1 MTTHP
6 TVAGRA
12 LGEALAAVPVVAIV
26 RLPDARAVARAVRAV
41 RRGGVRVVEVTLT
54 TAGALEAVHRMS
66 EEVDAA
72 VPDEDGGEGGWSLAG
87 TVVGVGSVRVP
98 DAAVRAIEAGAR
110 FLVTPTFHPGVLAV
124 AAEAGIPVICGA
136 LTPTEL
142 DAAVRAGADYLK
154 LFPASSVGP
163 GYLREILAPMP
174 DLRVIPTGG
183 IQARD
188 VAAWEAAGAFAVA
201 AGSALVAPD
210 LVHAEQWDQITR
222 RAGDFVSAWRVGL
235 HTATGRTSNA
245 PSATPTTSASTTHT
259 SSRTERL

>member
-1 MTTHP
+1 MTTHQ
-6 TVAGRA
+6 TVARRA

-26 RLPDARAVARAVRAV
+26 RLPDARAAAPAVRAV

-54 TAGALEAVHRMS
+54 TAGALEAVRALT

-72 VPDEDGGEGGWSLAG
+72 VPDEDGVEGGWSLAG
-87 TVVGVGSVRVP
+87 TVVGIGSVRVP
-98 DAAVRAIEAGAR
+98 EAAVRAIEAGAR

-124 AAEAGIPVICGA
+124 AAEAGIPVICGV

-142 DAAVRAGADYLK
+142 DAAAREGADYLK

-163 GYLREILAPMP
+163 NYLREVLAPMP

-188 VAAWEAAGAFAVA
+188 VTAWVAAGAFAVA

-222 RAGDFVSAWRVGL
+222 RAGDFVSAGRLGL
-235 HTATGRTSNA
+235 HTAAGRTPTA
-245 PSATPTTSASTTHT
+245 PSAVPITSASIADT
-259 SSRTERL
+259 SSRTEHS

>member
-6 TVAGRA
+6 TVARRA
-12 LGEALAAVPVVAIV
+12 LDEALAAVPVVAIV
-26 RLPDARAVARAVRAV
+26 RLPDARAAARAVRAV

-54 TAGALEAVHRMS
+54 TAGALEAVHLLS

-72 VPDEDGGEGGWSLAG
+72 VPDEDGVEGDWSLAG
-87 TVVGVGSVRVP
+87 TVVGVGSVRLP
-98 DAAVRAIEAGAR
+98 EAAARAIEAGAR

-142 DAAVRAGADYLK
+142 DAAARAGADYLK

-163 GYLREILAPMP
+163 KYLRELLAPMP

-210 LVHAEQWDQITR
+210 LVQAEQWDQITR
-222 RAGDFVSAWRVGL
+222 RAGDFVNAWRPGL
-235 HTATGRTSNA
+235 QTATGRNPNA
-245 PSATPTTSASTTHT
+245 PSAVPISSACISNP
-259 SSRTERL
+259 S